1 MKTRFAPSPTGLLH
15 IGGLRTA
22 LYSYLLAKK
31 EQGTFALR
39 VEDTDQERFVEG
51 SMENFAEIF
60 QWLDIEPDEG
70 VIIQNGTI
78 TQKGDVGPYIQSE
91 RLPIY
96 KQYVQTLL
104 DTDKAYYAFD
114 TKEEIEQMRL
124 SQKQAGNP
132 APRYDASVRLSMKN
146 SLTLD
151 EAEVQTRL
159 ERGDDYVVRLKV
171 DPNHTIECND
181 VVRGKTIIK
190 SYTVDDQI
198 LLKSD
203 GFPTYHLAVVVDDH
217 LMGITHIMRGEEWLP
232 SLPKHILLYEAFGWE
247 QPIYAHLPL
256 LLNND
261 GTKLSKRQN
270 DVAASDY
277 RDKGYLPEAILNFV
291 ALLGWNPGTEQD
303 IFTKEELID
312 QFSIERIQKSGAVFD
327 VQRLD
332 WFQGQWIRKFSIEEF
347 VTLIKPTVAK
357 AYPAAEQDADF
368 SKKAAL
374 IQDRLLFAAE
384 AAEMMSYFYTEPTV
398 RNELIANPKQKVTED
413 MIPAIKEVLHTVL
426 DPITE
431 DNWTEEHLKEV
442 LFAAAEENDLKRG
455 QLLWP
460 MRALLTGLPFSPGAF
475 EVAASLGKDI
485 TMKRIV

>member
-31 EQGTFALR
+31 EKGTFALR
-39 VEDTDQERFVEG
+39 VEDTDQERFVAG
-51 SMENFAEIF
+51 SMENFTAIF
-60 QWLDIEPDEG
+60 QWLNIEPGEG
-70 VIIQNGTI
+70 VIAENGTI
-78 TQKGDVGPYIQSE
+78 TQKGDKGPYIQSE

-96 KQYVQTLL
+96 KQYVQILL
-104 DTDKAYYAFD
+104 DTGKAYYAFD

-151 EAEVQTRL
+151 ETEVQSRL
-159 ERGDDYVVRLKV
+159 ERGDQYVVRLKV
-171 DPNHTIECND
+171 DPNHTIECTD
-181 VVRGKTIIK
+181 IVRGKTIIK

-203 GFPTYHLAVVVDDH
+203 GFPTYHLAVVVDDY
-217 LMGITHIMRGEEWLP
+217 LMEVTHIMRGEEWLP
-232 SLPKHILLYEAFGWE
+232 SLPKHILLYQAFGW
-247 QPIYAHLPL
+247 PLPTYAHLPL
-256 LLNND
+256 LLNKD

-303 IFTKEELID
+303 IFTKQELVE
-312 QFSIERIQKSGAVFD
+312 QFSLERIQKSGAVFD

-332 WFQGQWIRKFSIEEF
+332 WFQGQWIRKFTIEQF
-347 VTLIKPTVAK
+347 VTLIKPVVIA
-357 AYPAAEQDADF
+357 AYPAAAQDADF
-368 SKKAAL
+368 NKKAAL
-374 IQDRLLFAAE
+374 IQDRLLFATE
-384 AAEMMSYFYTEPTV
+384 AAEMMSYFYAEPTV
-398 RNELIANPKQKVTED
+398 SEELIANPKQKVTAD
-413 MIPAIKEVLHTVL
+413 MIPTIKEVLQKTL
-426 DPITE
+426 EPITE
-431 DNWTEEHLKEV
+431 ADWTEEHLKNV
-442 LFAAAEENDLKRG
+442 LFAAAEAHDLTRG

-475 EVAASLGKDI
+475 EVAANLGKEV